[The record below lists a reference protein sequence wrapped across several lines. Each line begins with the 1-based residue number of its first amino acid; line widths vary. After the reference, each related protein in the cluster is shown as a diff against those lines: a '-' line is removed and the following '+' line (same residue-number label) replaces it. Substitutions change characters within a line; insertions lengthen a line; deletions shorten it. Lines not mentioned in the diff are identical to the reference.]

1 MPFFPIDFLEP
12 DGRFRDLLP
21 ADFVP
26 ILYLAADGGVLCAAC
41 VNNVRPTDLDPD
53 CPDDAQW
60 MLVGYDLLYEGP
72 LGSCDHCGRD
82 TATLYGDPDEG

>member
-1 MPFFPIDFLEP
+1 MVFFPDDFLEP

-26 ILYLAADGGVLCAAC
+26 ILYLTADGGLLCAAC
-41 VNNVRPTDLDPD
+41 VNDERPTDLDPD

-60 MLVGYDLLYEGP
+60 RVIWYHLLYEGP
-72 LGSCDHCGRD
+72 PESCDHCGRD
-82 TATLYGDPDEG
+82 TATLYGDPDEP